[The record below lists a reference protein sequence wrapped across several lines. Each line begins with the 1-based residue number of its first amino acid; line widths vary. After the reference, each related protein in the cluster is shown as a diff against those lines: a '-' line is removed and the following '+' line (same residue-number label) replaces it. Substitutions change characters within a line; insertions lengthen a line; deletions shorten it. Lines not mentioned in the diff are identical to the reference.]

1 MNETKEYD
9 MNDNPWAG
17 PTPALDRNVD
27 SPPAEAPAP
36 FRVTTPGNLER
47 LKNQILR
54 SRLNDA
60 PSAEWTVLLRRAA
73 NEAAS
78 LAWLSA
84 YPLLVF
90 PELFSEKLRET
101 LEINRR
107 QKRIRTRSAELMAE
121 FV

>member
-1 MNETKEYD
+1 MNETKAYD
-9 MNDNPWAG
+9 MNDNIWAG
-17 PTPALDRNVD
+17 PRPAYDRNVD

-36 FRVTTPGNLER
+36 FRATTPGNLER

-54 SRLNDA
+54 SRLDET

-90 PELFSEKLRET
+90 PELFSEKLRTT